1 MTEIIT
7 TAEEL
12 DEFVDAMETD
22 YVFATDANAQPWIIY
37 STEDDVD
44 AVTFPMETEDG
55 RTEVEVSD
63 LIASIDG
70 LGLPLTILYR
80 PGQPVP
86 SLPPTV
92 EQIADAIE
100 AELKARTFLPDVTGQ
115 GGIGLSSHQL
125 AEAVHKL
132 YPTCQPSREQIE
144 SVVIRQI
151 QWQRRDGMVP
161 EYEVANY
168 CATQI
173 LALIPGRSEAE
184 VKAEALREAADA
196 ADREKVDS
204 LLPGVIG
211 LSWLRDRADRIAG
224 GEGRD

>member
-12 DEFVDAMETD
+12 DEFVDAMGTD

-63 LIASIDG
+63 VIASVDV
-70 LGLPLTILYR
+70 LELPLTILYR
-80 PGQPVP
+80 PGQPAP

-100 AELKARTFLPDVTGQ
+100 AELRARTFPPDITGR
-115 GGIGLSSHQL
+115 GGIGLSSRQL

-132 YPTCQPSREQIE
+132 YPTCQPSRDAA
-144 SVVIRQI
+144 
-151 QWQRRDGMVP
+151 RRAIFSKAPDYWDEIDIGTAADAV
-161 EYEVANY
+161 
-168 CATQI
+168 
-173 LALIPGRSEAE
+173 LALLPGRSEAE
-184 VKAEALREAADA
+184 VKAEARREVLEWISSGYQKIGGLTTIDQVLSGLADPDNTPFGCA
-196 ADREKVDS
+196 
-204 LLPGVIG
+204 
-211 LSWLRDRADRIAG
+211 AG
-224 GEGRD
+224 GEQ